1 MNPPRDATLAVA
13 LTENQRLRDLM
24 RELPAP
30 RPDNPSWSQRYIKW
44 WFQHRPDLNLE
55 GFHDTTPGCEKAPA

>member
-1 MNPPRDATLAVA
+1 MTLRETALTVA

-30 RPDNPSWSQRYIKW
+30 RADDMSWSQRYIKW
-44 WFQHRPDLNLE
+44 WFRHRPDLNLE
-55 GFHDTTPGCEKAPA
+55 GLHDATPGCEKATA